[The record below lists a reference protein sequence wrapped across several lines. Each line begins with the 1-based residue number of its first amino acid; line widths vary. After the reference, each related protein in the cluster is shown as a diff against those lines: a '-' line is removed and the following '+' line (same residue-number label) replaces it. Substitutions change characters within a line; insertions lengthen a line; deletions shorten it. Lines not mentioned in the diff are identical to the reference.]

1 MTIQYP
7 ITMDELKQIAGVG
20 SGKAEK
26 YGKEFVPVIA
36 NYVKENEI
44 ERPMNMIVKSVVNK
58 STQKVH
64 IIQNV
69 DRKIPLEDIADAK
82 GLTMA
87 VLVEEMESI
96 VYSGTKLDISYY
108 INNTIDEDIQEE
120 IIDYFK
126 SAETDSIA
134 EAIKELEDAEIGE
147 TEVRLMRLKF
157 ISEYGN

>member
-1 MTIQYP
+1 
-7 ITMDELKQIAGVG
+7 
-20 SGKAEK
+20 
-26 YGKEFVPVIA
+26 
-36 NYVKENEI
+36 VKENEI

-108 INNTIDEDIQEE
+108 INNTIDEEIQEE

-126 SAETDSIA
+126 SAETDSIV
-134 EAIKELEDAEIGE
+134 EAVKELEDTEIGE